1 MATVDPTVEGGDGGP
16 DAGAGEAGGADKS
29 GNPAKEGAAPA
40 KMSTTEI
47 RARNRLTAVLMQAWE
62 DVDLMQILEE
72 QEIESLKGREWA
84 LWYHKLSLKCMKI
97 TESNFFNN
105 FITAVILLAA
115 LMVGL
120 NTEIP
125 SPELLETLLF
135 FEVMDL
141 IILFIFI
148 VEVVLKLIACGF
160 EPKQYFVGREWRWNN
175 FDFSIVFASVVF
187 LILYP
192 PSFELSTGED
202 SEGGA
207 GGVVM
212 VLRLVRLLRVLKLLK
227 AYPQLQVIISALM
240 QGIVSIA
247 YIFVILVL
255 DLYVFAIVGMILFQQ
270 NDPWHFGSLHFSL
283 LTLWRCATFE
293 DWTDV
298 MYIQI
303 EGCDRFD
310 YMGDKMLR
318 KCFNREQWFDRNLTQ
333 TQYDELRAIPADEFN
348 IDGVVNLDWTGN
360 DGAPLIKHWYNI
372 LEDNQCSREQ
382 ALEQFGDKY
391 WYEAWSCVMPN
402 PQGNVVAFIYFF
414 IFTVITALVLLTLF
428 IAVVTTE
435 MEEADHRR
443 QEEKEIEDK
452 VKVIAQSEGLD
463 QTTVA
468 LYKQVFEMLDLDG
481 GGTIE
486 EEELRIG
493 LQSVGKNPTSE
504 EMQRMM
510 DQVDEDGSGAIDFA
524 EFVEF
529 MCNLKKYNDVSA
541 GEKESSP
548 ETKAR

>member
-1 MATVDPTVEGGDGGP
+1 
-16 DAGAGEAGGADKS
+16 
-29 GNPAKEGAAPA
+29 
-40 KMSTTEI
+40 
-47 RARNRLTAVLMQAWE
+47 
-62 DVDLMQILEE
+62 
-72 QEIESLKGREWA
+72 
-84 LWYHKLSLKCMKI
+84 
-97 TESNFFNN
+97 
-105 FITAVILLAA
+105 
-115 LMVGL
+115 
-120 NTEIP
+120 
-125 SPELLETLLF
+125 
-135 FEVMDL
+135 MDL
-141 IILFIFI
+141 VILFIFI

-318 KCFNREQWFDRNLTQ
+318 KCFNREQWFDRDLTQ

-348 IDGVVNLDWTGN
+348 IDGVVNLEWNSTI